1 MQTLTKHKSFESL
14 KKVDSTKSSTYTTS
28 EKDKQDLE
36 TFLLSLSKQLYS
48 IKPKLEFQ
56 ILLDTI
62 R

>member
-14 KKVDSTKSSTYTTS
+14 KKVDSAKSSTTKIS

-48 IKPKLEFQ
+48 KKLK
-56 ILLDTI
+56 INSSI
-62 R
+62 SNINSK